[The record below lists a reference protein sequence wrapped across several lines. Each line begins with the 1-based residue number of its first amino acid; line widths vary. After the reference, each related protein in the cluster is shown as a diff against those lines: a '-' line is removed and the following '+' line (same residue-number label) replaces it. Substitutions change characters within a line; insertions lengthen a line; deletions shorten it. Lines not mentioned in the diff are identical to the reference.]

1 MLLNFDSIKA
11 DFECITAAA
20 EAAAAAPRLISA
32 AHGRRAG
39 NKNPE
44 QRLRQSRQAG
54 ACNELN

>member
-20 EAAAAAPRLISA
+20 AAAAPRLISA
-32 AHGRRAG
+32 AYGRRAG
-39 NKNPE
+39 NKKPE
-44 QRLRQSRQAG
+44 QRLRQRRQAG

>member
-11 DFECITAAA
+11 DFECITA
-20 EAAAAAPRLISA
+20 AAAAAPRLISA

-39 NKNPE
+39 NKKPE

>member
-20 EAAAAAPRLISA
+20 AAPRLISA
-32 AHGRRAG
+32 AYGRRAG

>member
-20 EAAAAAPRLISA
+20 ATAAAPRLISA
-32 AHGRRAG
+32 AYGRRAG

-44 QRLRQSRQAG
+44 QRLRRSRQAG